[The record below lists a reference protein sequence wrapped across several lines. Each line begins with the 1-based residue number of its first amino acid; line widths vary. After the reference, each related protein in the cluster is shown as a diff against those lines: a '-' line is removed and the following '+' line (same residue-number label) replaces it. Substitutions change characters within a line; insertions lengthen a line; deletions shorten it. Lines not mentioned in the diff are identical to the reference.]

1 MPSSVDPRSADIWG
15 DRSQVSHEPR
25 AFTLD
30 TLTVESEVSVAESN
44 DSSSHI
50 GMTPARMSGSRRW
63 NIDQRRYEVLHN
75 GIWEAEHK

>member
-15 DRSQVSHEPR
+15 DRSQVSHESR

-30 TLTVESEVSVAESN
+30 TLTAESEASIAESS
-44 DSSSHI
+44 DSSSRI
-50 GMTPARMSGSRRW
+50 GMTAARTSGSRRW

-75 GIWEAEHK
+75 GVWEAETK